1 MLKISLQ
8 TLLVAGL
15 LAVVSFTCASQ
26 ADAQTRDNLQKKTL
40 ITKDGVSLGVTYYPG
55 QGGKDTTPVLMLH
68 DEKESRA
75 VYSSLANR
83 LQNPGRG
90 DKHKSFA
97 VLTVD
102 LRSHGDS
109 VTQTL
114 PNGQTRELE
123 ASKLRKNDMIAM
135 VLSDMEAVRK
145 FLVTEN
151 DAGKLNLNRLSIV
164 GTGLG
169 AMVAVNFAARDWSMR
184 PLATVKQGQ
193 DVKALVLVSP
203 RWSDSGLSMKNPLR
217 QPGLREK
224 VAMFL
229 LYGGKDR
236 RVAADAKRIYGQ
248 LERYHPRPE
257 EGQPN
262 DDSSVPTLAQFGPDT
277 ELQGSEWLKQVGSK
291 GEDLI
296 IRFLDAHA
304 VQPDFEHLERR
315 TN

>member
-1 MLKISLQ
+1 MIRRPLLFAALLATISL
-8 TLLVAGL
+8 ASFSW
-15 LAVVSFTCASQ
+15 AV
-26 ADAQTRDNLQKKTL
+26 AQTDESSQKKTL
-40 ITKDGVSLGVTYYPG
+40 TTKDGVSLGITYYPG
-55 QGGKDTTPVLMLH
+55 QAGKDTAPVLMLH
-68 DEKESRA
+68 DIKESRA
-75 VYSSLANR
+75 IYSNLAKR
-83 LQNPGRG
+83 LQQPGRG

-102 LRSHGDS
+102 LRGHGDS
-109 VTQTL
+109 VSQSL

-123 ASKLRKNDMIAM
+123 AAKLRKNDMIAM
-135 VLSDMEAVRK
+135 VRFDMEAVRK

-151 DAGKLNLNRLSIV
+151 DAGRLNLNRLSIV

-169 AMVAVNFAARDWSMR
+169 AMVATNWAAVDWSMR

-203 RWSDSGLSMKNPLR
+203 RWSASGLSMKNPLR
-217 QPGLREK
+217 QAGVREK

-236 RVAADAKRIYGQ
+236 RVTADVNRIHKQ
-248 LERYHPRPE
+248 LERYHPKPDEDAQPSE
-257 EGQPN
+257 EN
-262 DDSSVPTLAQFGPDT
+262 AVPTLAQYGPDT
-277 ELQGSEWLKQVGSK
+277 ELQGSEWLKQIGAQ

-304 VQPDFEHLERR
+304 VQPDFDHLERR
-315 TN
+315 QLQ